1 MAFLEKTAHLE
12 PSLKLP
18 CHRMLDKELG
28 LAAKN
33 WYFNIKVCT
42 NTICQCLVINFLEF
56 PIIYLS
62 CVVCFFVHV
71 HSEFFPFEKHEKK
84 TMIKRIFKRENIV
97 ATLDTLETLPFC
109 RVLRLGKRKFYY
121 NSCGIIWCVW
131 FSGGDF
137 NVDFYYTW
145 WYLAANWDRYLDVG
159 KLLLGF
165 RVCPLL

>member
-1 MAFLEKTAHLE
+1 MSCYQLSRGFL
-12 PSLKLP
+12 SFI
-18 CHRMLDKELG
+18 CHASFASFKS
-28 LAAKN
+28 
-33 WYFNIKVCT
+33 FI
-42 NTICQCLVINFLEF
+42 
-56 PIIYLS
+56 
-62 CVVCFFVHV
+62 
-71 HSEFFPFEKHEKK
+71 FFPFEKHEKKK

-137 NVDFYYTW
+137 NSAVALDFYYTW